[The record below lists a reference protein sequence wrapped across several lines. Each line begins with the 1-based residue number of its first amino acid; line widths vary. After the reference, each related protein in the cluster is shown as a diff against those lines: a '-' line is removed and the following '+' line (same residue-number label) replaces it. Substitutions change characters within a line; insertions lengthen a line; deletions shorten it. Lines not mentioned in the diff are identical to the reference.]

1 MFEFTGRV
9 VGMSINVETNK
20 ANVTLEINEKSDI
33 LKFFDE
39 IKAFGKLVIRL
50 AKHRKKRSLNANAY
64 AWHLMGEIAESQ
76 GITSEE
82 VYRHQIREVGIF
94 RVVEINEAAA
104 DTLSHSWGL
113 HGLGWF
119 AERLDYGK
127 TEGFVLMRLYYG
139 SSSYDS
145 KQMSRLL
152 ENIIQDCEALGI
164 QTKTPDEI
172 ANLVS
177 LWETE
182 RTRYAA

>member
-33 LKFFDE
+33 MKFFDE

-82 VYRHQIREVGIF
+82 VYRHQIREVGSF
-94 RVVEINEAAA
+94 FAAEINEEAAKA
-104 DTLSHSWGL
+104 IAHGWGRQ
-113 HGLGWF
+113 GLGWLT
-119 AERLDYGK
+119 EKIDYGHR
-127 TEGFVLMRLYYG
+127 EGFVLVKFYYG

-164 QTKTPDEI
+164 QTKTPNEI